1 MFINKSG
8 LVYKMEER
16 VQKIISNSGYCS
28 RRKAEELIERGRV
41 RVNGRTIKVGDK
53 ADIDKD
59 EIYVNDTLLEKNK
72 PIYIMLNKP
81 KHYEATMST
90 QVKKSVMELVPVG
103 ERIFP
108 VGRLDKNT
116 TGLLLLTNDGDFAN
130 KITHPRYE
138 KEKTYFVKLDKK
150 ITDRDIKQIE
160 EGIYL
165 QDGKIAGKVKIY
177 HRDQLEIT
185 IHEGKKWIV
194 KRMFF
199 KIGYYVKE
207 LSRTKIGNLRM
218 DVKVGKWRFLTN
230 KEVQE
235 LMK

>member
-1 MFINKSG
+1 
-8 LVYKMEER
+8 MEER

-28 RRKAEELIERGRV
+28 RRKAEDYIARGKV

-59 EIYVNDTLLEKNK
+59 EIYVNETLMEKNHYV
-72 PIYIMLNKP
+72 YIMLNKP
-81 KHYEATMST
+81 KHYEATLSG
-90 QVKKSVMELVPVG
+90 QVKKNVIELVPVP

-150 ITDRDIKQIE
+150 ITDKDIAQIQ
-160 EGIYL
+160 EGVYL
-165 QDGKIAGKVKIY
+165 QDSKLIAKVKLY
-177 HRDQLEIT
+177 HRDQLEVT

-194 KRMFF
+194 KRLFF
-199 KIGYYVKE
+199 KLGYYVKD
-207 LSRTKIGNLRM
+207 LSRTRIGNLKM
-218 DVKVGKWRFLTN
+218 DVKLGKWRYLTN

>member
-1 MFINKSG
+1 
-8 LVYKMEER
+8 MEER
-16 VQKIISNSGYCS
+16 VQKIISNSGLCS
-28 RRKAEELIERGRV
+28 RRHAEELISRGKV
-41 RVNGRTIKVGDK
+41 RVNGKIIKLGDK
-53 ADIDKD
+53 ADLSKDK
-59 EIYVNDTLLEKNK
+59 IYVNETLIEENK
-72 PIYIMLNKP
+72 PVYIMLNKP
-81 KHYEATMST
+81 KHYEVTLSPNV
-90 QVKKSVMELVPVG
+90 QKNVLDLVQIN

-138 KEKTYFVKLDKK
+138 KEKTYFVKLDKG
-150 ITDRDIKQIE
+150 ITDKDIKTIE
-160 EGIYL
+160 EGIHL
-165 QDGKIAGKVKIY
+165 LDGKIKAKVKMY
-177 HRDQLEIT
+177 HRDQLEVT
-185 IHEGKKWIV
+185 IHEGKKWII

-218 DVKVGKWRFLTN
+218 DVKIGKWRFLN
-230 KEVQE
+230 EREVRE

>member
-1 MFINKSG
+1 
-8 LVYKMEER
+8 MEER

-28 RRKAEELIERGRV
+28 RRKAEELIAKGKV
-41 RVNGRTIKVGDK
+41 RVNGRIIKLGDK
-53 ADIDKD
+53 ADLDID
-59 EIYVNDTLLEKNK
+59 EIYANTTLIERNR

-81 KHYEATMST
+81 KHYEVTLS
-90 QVKKSVMELVPVG
+90 QDVQKNVLDLVHVP

-138 KEKTYFVKLDKK
+138 KEKTYFVKLDKG
-150 ITDRDIKQIE
+150 ITDRDIKTIE
-160 EGIYL
+160 EGIHL
-165 QDGKIAGKVKIY
+165 LDGKIKAKIKMY
-177 HRDQLEIT
+177 HRDQLEAT
-185 IHEGKKWIV
+185 IHEGKKWII

-199 KIGYYVKE
+199 KLGYYVKE

-218 DVKVGKWRFLTN
+218 DVKIGKWRFLN
-230 KEVQE
+230 EREVKE